1 MASTAPVRAA
11 AIRSSAAIDSEAL
24 MGRAGGENFSVASL
38 LLPRQSRKRLLA
50 IYGFA
55 RLVDE
60 LGDSAGGGTAVG
72 REYARDI
79 EAGGS
84 AEPADAIVGERLAAL
99 AWLED
104 ELDAAYRGQA
114 RHPLMRALSPT
125 LSACALPREPFLRLI
140 EANRV
145 DQRVRRYET
154 WEQLQE
160 YCALSANPVGEL
172 VLRVFG
178 LATPPR
184 IALSDRICTALQ
196 LVEHCQDVAED
207 LRENDRVYLPAA
219 DMRANGCE
227 ERELRAA
234 SAGAPL
240 RAVIALQL
248 RRVRTLIA
256 EGRPLIG
263 ELSGRPRLAIAGYA
277 AGGLAAA
284 DAIEAAGCD
293 VLAGNVKAGGLR
305 RLRAL
310 GRVLRS
316 TAGSSA

>member
-1 MASTAPVRAA
+1 MATAAPTRAA
-11 AIRSSAAIDSEAL
+11 AIPPPGAEQVMA
-24 MGRAGGENFSVASL
+24 RAGGENFPVASL
-38 LLPRQSRKRLLA
+38 LLPRRERAHLLA

-60 LGDSAGGGTAVG
+60 LGDGVGGEGDLAGVARGATGGVTAK
-72 REYARDI
+72 A
-79 EAGGS
+79 GS
-84 AEPADAIVGERLAAL
+84 ATAGERLAAL
-99 AWLED
+99 DWLEG
-104 ELDAAYRGQA
+104 ELDAAYSGQA

-125 LSACALPREPFLRLI
+125 LAACELPREPFVRLI
-140 EANRV
+140 EANRA

-154 WEQLQE
+154 WEQLQD

-178 LATPPR
+178 LATPQR

-207 LRENDRVYLPAA
+207 LRENDRVYLPAVE
-219 DMRANGCE
+219 MRTHGCE
-227 ERELRAA
+227 ERELRAS
-234 SAGAPL
+234 SADAPL

-248 RRVRTLIA
+248 RRVRALIA

-263 ELSGRPRLAIAGYA
+263 SLRGRPRLAIAAYA

-284 DAIEAAGCD
+284 DAIEAADCD
-293 VLAGNVKAGGLR
+293 VLSSTVTAGRLR

-316 TAGSSA
+316 ATGSAA